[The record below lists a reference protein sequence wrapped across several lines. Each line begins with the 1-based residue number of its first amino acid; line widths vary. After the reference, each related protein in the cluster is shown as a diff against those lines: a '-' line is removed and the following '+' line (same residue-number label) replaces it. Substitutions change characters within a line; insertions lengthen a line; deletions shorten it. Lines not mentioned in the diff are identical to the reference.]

1 MNALRLFLFIVLVAF
16 AVTYGTF
23 MRNMLD
29 QSWLLFAVVAITFPL
44 ALAWVVGSEE
54 DKQDFYKIRDWI
66 AAMLRIQR

>member
-23 MRNMLD
+23 MRNLLD
-29 QSWLLFAVVAITFPL
+29 QSWLLFAVISITFPL

-54 DKQDFYKIRDWI
+54 DKRDFYKIRDWI
-66 AAMLRIQR
+66 AAKLRLRR

>member
-23 MRNMLD
+23 MRNLLD
-29 QSWLLFAVVAITFPL
+29 QSWLLFAVIALTFPL

-54 DKQDFYKIRDWI
+54 DKRDFYKIRDWI
-66 AAMLRIQR
+66 AAKLRLRR